1 MGNCVSKHYIIN
13 SIMEDTDTVRLNVR
27 PVSEE
32 KVKRTRMQNAKGTAG
47 MFIKP

>member
-13 SIMEDTDTVRLNVR
+13 SVMEDTDTVRLNVR
-27 PVSEE
+27 PVMEE
-32 KVKRTRMQNAKGTAG
+32 KVKRTRMQNAKGTAC